1 MASIRIPERY
11 QNGLVAILA
20 LDDDALEK
28 LISVLQ
34 NAPLKMFPPSLS
46 QSIAPNLEDIPVGVL
61 NDIVETLLSLYFTK
75 QHHETPPDSMSE
87 DVTNAVQESD
97 LKEFRLSTEDREVFK
112 NRLIRL
118 LSIERLETLSKGL
131 VVLRTSEN
139 VFHDARII
147 TEIRPIFGSNPEIAP
162 TAAVILHMLN
172 VTYHREGE
180 MKEFYMALDPDDLDM
195 LRDVIDR
202 AELKAESLRSLLD
215 TAKIA
220 YLDTE

>member
-1 MASIRIPERY
+1 MASIKIPERY

-46 QSIAPNLEDIPVGVL
+46 QSIAPNLEDIPTGVL

-75 QHHETPPDSMSE
+75 QHHETPPDSMAE
-87 DVTNAVQESD
+87 DITNAVQESD
-97 LKEFRLSTEDREVFK
+97 LKEFRLPTEDREVFK

-147 TEIRPIFGSNPEIAP
+147 TEIRPIFGSDPEIAP